1 MKKALS
7 LILIC
12 LFLTACSN
20 VSQFVDLK
28 IKDVE
33 VRAELAVN
41 FKEKIQGLSG
51 RENLE
56 NNQGMLF
63 LYEQAGQYSFWMK
76 DMNFSLDI
84 IYINLI
90 ETVKF
95 LEYKLNG
102 SKIKIKEKKNILMV
116 TCLTQNYII
125 GLDLNIQKKK
135 IINKYINKKQFLD
148 KMCIYYSI
156 YEKGIRL

>member
-84 IYINLI
+84 IYINSDEIMEIFKNVPLKTDGEI
-90 ETVKF
+90 TGIFPVQTVDKV
-95 LEYKLNG
+95 LEVNAGFCDLYDIQIG
-102 SKIKIKEKKNILMV
+102 DKISF
-116 TCLTQNYII
+116 
-125 GLDLNIQKKK
+125 
-135 IINKYINKKQFLD
+135 INN
-148 KMCIYYSI
+148 
-156 YEKGIRL
+156 